1 MRARFCAGLF
11 WLVVVGMPLAARAEP
26 VLDLSAPSLT
36 AAPAAPA
43 PETDIVVVQPTASRP
58 PQMGWLGLGVR
69 FGMQEVHL
77 TPPASFVSGVNSAS
91 GQAFAAGDFAID
103 SNAWTVTPTLHLG
116 GSGFFFKLDVPLS
129 FASQFTSFGLG
140 LYPINFGVFVPS
152 VSLFPYL
159 SLGTAAN
166 LVESRDTGD
175 PSTSN
180 KLMGAMVQARGAL
193 GLKYFPAQGLAV
205 SGEIGYSPWAA
216 GVLLVTPANSSTQV
230 HGGFGSVF
238 DFSLGL
244 EWL

>member
-11 WLVVVGMPLAARAEP
+11 GLVVASAPLAGLAEPDLDARA
-26 VLDLSAPSLT
+26 
-36 AAPAAPA
+36 PATTNTA
-43 PETDIVVVQPTASRP
+43 PETDVVVVQPTAARP

-69 FGMQEVHL
+69 FGLQEVHL
-77 TPPASFVSGVNSAS
+77 TPPASFVSTVNSAS

-103 SNAWTVTPTLHLG
+103 SSAWTVTPTLHLG

-140 LYPINFGVFVPS
+140 LYPINFGVFVES
-152 VSLFPYL
+152 LSLFPYV
-159 SLGTAAN
+159 SLGGAAN

-175 PSTSN
+175 PATSN

-205 SGEIGYSPWAA
+205 SAEIGYSPWAA
-216 GVLLVTPANSSTQV
+216 GILLVTPANSSTQV

>member
-11 WLVVVGMPLAARAEP
+11 GLVVASAPLAGRAEP
-26 VLDLSAPSLT
+26 DLDLSAPT
-36 AAPAAPA
+36 TTNAA
-43 PETDIVVVQPTASRP
+43 PETDVVVVQPAARRP

-77 TPPASFVSGVNSAS
+77 TPPASFVSSVNSAS

-116 GSGFFFKLDVPLS
+116 GSGFFFKLDLPLS

-152 VSLFPYL
+152 LSLFPYV
-159 SLGTAAN
+159 SLGGAAN

-193 GLKYFPAQGLAV
+193 GLKYFPAQGIAL

-216 GVLLVTPANSSTQV
+216 GILLVTPANSSTEV

-238 DFSLGL
+238 DFSLGV